1 MTTGGSGGGE
11 ASATVTDEHPHE
23 AGETSDEILESP
35 KNQDGDQW
43 NPSIWI
49 KKKGGHTPM
58 HFKYSLLLSSLI

>member
-35 KNQDGDQW
+35 KNQDGDQ
-43 NPSIWI
+43 
-49 KKKGGHTPM
+49 
-58 HFKYSLLLSSLI
+58 